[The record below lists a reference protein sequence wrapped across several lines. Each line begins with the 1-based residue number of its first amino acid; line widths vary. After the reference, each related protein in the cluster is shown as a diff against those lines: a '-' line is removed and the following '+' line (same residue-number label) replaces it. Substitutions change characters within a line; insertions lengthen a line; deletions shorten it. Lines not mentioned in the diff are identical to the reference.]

1 MRSAERSH
9 WNEGMGAR
17 AWARGH
23 GDEVIGTR
31 LSGLGHGNEYGEKGM
46 ETKGD
51 YGMGSEGKNNV
62 AGLRSNRHPPGST
75 L

>member
-1 MRSAERSH
+1 
-9 WNEGMGAR
+9 MGKR
-17 AWARGH
+17 TWGRGDR
-23 GDEVIGTR
+23 DEVIGTGTWER
-31 LSGLGHGNEYGEKGM
+31 EYGEKGM